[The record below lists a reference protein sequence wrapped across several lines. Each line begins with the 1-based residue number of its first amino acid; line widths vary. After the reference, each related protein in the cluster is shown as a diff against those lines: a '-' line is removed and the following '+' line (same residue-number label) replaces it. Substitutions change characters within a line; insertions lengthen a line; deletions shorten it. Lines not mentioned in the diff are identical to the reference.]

1 MTQNLVLTEMHGA
14 VALITLNRPQAMN
27 ALSHDLLAQLVAA
40 LVRAQADPQVR
51 AVVLTGAGERAFTAG
66 LDLKEI
72 SADPAVL
79 QKAVTAGSPTNAVDA
94 IGRMSCPVIA
104 AVNGHAITGGLEL
117 MLACDMAIAAQTA
130 KFADTHAA
138 VGIIPGWGLS
148 QRLSR
153 LIGIARAKQMH
164 FSARAIDATTAQKWG
179 LVNSVV
185 AQSDLMETALDLAQ
199 SMAAHDPDAV
209 MQIKALVDDGAALP
223 FGQAMALETDRS
235 SENYAAARPKNLIAD
250 GAK

>member
-1 MTQNLVLTEMHGA
+1 MT
-14 VALITLNRPQAMN
+14 
-27 ALSHDLLAQLVAA
+27 
-40 LVRAQADPQVR
+40 
-51 AVVLTGAGERAFTAG
+51 
-66 LDLKEI
+66 
-72 SADPAVL
+72 
-79 QKAVTAGSPTNAVDA
+79 
-94 IGRMSCPVIA
+94 CPVIA

-117 MLACDMAIAAQTA
+117 MLACDMAIAARNA

-153 LIGIARAKQMH
+153 LIGIARARQMH
-164 FSARAIDATTAQKWG
+164 FSARAIDATTAERWG

-185 AQSDLMETALDLAQ
+185 AQSDLLETALDLAR
-199 SMAAHDPDAV
+199 SIAAHDPDAV
-209 MQIKALVDDGAALP
+209 TQIKALVNDGAALP
-223 FGQAMALETDRS
+223 FGQAMALETRRS